1 MSAYTP
7 PIDDL
12 RFVLEE
18 LADLDSIR
26 VLPGYEEVQ
35 SDLVD
40 AILSEA
46 GKVAVQVLAPLN
58 RVGDEG
64 GARLEAGLVVT
75 PPGWQEAFQTFVA
88 GGWSGLM
95 FDPKF
100 GGQGL
105 PRVVSTAVQ
114 EMWESSNMSFAL
126 WLLLTQAAAEAI
138 SIIGTAEQKSVY
150 LSKLVRGEWTGTMN
164 LTEPQA
170 GSDLSAISAIAVPEE
185 SGHYLLSGQKMF
197 ITYGDHDLAENIIHL
212 VLARTPDAPDGV
224 KGISLFIV
232 PKFIP
237 DSVGEPGLRNEV
249 RCVSLEHKL
258 GIHGSPTAL
267 MSYGEDRGAVAYLVG
282 EVNRGLEYMF
292 IMMNAARHAV
302 GVEGYG
308 IADRAYQ
315 QALAY
320 SQERIQGRSVGQRD
334 GARVAIINHPDIQR
348 MLLEMRC
355 QIEAMRAL
363 GCCTAAAMDRAE
375 RHPEAQV
382 RQQQQRRV
390 DVLIPIVKGW
400 STEVGNQITSQAL
413 QVHGGMGFMEETG
426 AAQHYRDARITTIYE
441 GTTGIQAS
449 DLVGRKLLR
458 DGGEMVREV
467 IADIREDLLSIRNT
481 RNEASD
487 VAGHVEEALSDLE
500 DSTAWMLESAGRDQ
514 RIPFAASFDYLMM
527 FGTVVGGWQMACAAG
542 AAAQRLDGG
551 RGDARFNREKL
562 ATARCY
568 VHQILPRVRG
578 FSVQIR
584 CGAEAVV
591 AAGDIVF

>member
-1 MSAYTP
+1 
-7 PIDDL
+7 
-12 RFVLEE
+12 
-18 LADLDSIR
+18 
-26 VLPGYEEVQ
+26 
-35 SDLVD
+35 
-40 AILSEA
+40 
-46 GKVAVQVLAPLN
+46 
-58 RVGDEG
+58 
-64 GARLEAGLVVT
+64 
-75 PPGWQEAFQTFVA
+75 
-88 GGWSGLM
+88 
-95 FDPKF
+95 
-100 GGQGL
+100 
-105 PRVVSTAVQ
+105 
-114 EMWESSNMSFAL
+114 MSFAL

-237 DSVGEPGLRNEV
+237 DCVGEPGLRNEV

-487 VAGHVEEALSDLE
+487 LAGHVEEALSDLE

-568 VHQILPRVRG
+568 VGQILPRVRG

>member
-26 VLPGYEEVQ
+26 VLPGYEDVQ

-58 RVGDEG
+58 RVGDEV

-282 EVNRGLEYMF
+282 ELNRGLE
-292 IMMNAARHAV
+292 
-302 GVEGYG
+302 
-308 IADRAYQ
+308 
-315 QALAY
+315 
-320 SQERIQGRSVGQRD
+320 
-334 GARVAIINHPDIQR
+334 
-348 MLLEMRC
+348 
-355 QIEAMRAL
+355 
-363 GCCTAAAMDRAE
+363 
-375 RHPEAQV
+375 
-382 RQQQQRRV
+382 
-390 DVLIPIVKGW
+390 
-400 STEVGNQITSQAL
+400 
-413 QVHGGMGFMEETG
+413 
-426 AAQHYRDARITTIYE
+426 
-441 GTTGIQAS
+441 
-449 DLVGRKLLR
+449 
-458 DGGEMVREV
+458 
-467 IADIREDLLSIRNT
+467 
-481 RNEASD
+481 
-487 VAGHVEEALSDLE
+487 
-500 DSTAWMLESAGRDQ
+500 
-514 RIPFAASFDYLMM
+514 
-527 FGTVVGGWQMACAAG
+527 
-542 AAAQRLDGG
+542 
-551 RGDARFNREKL
+551 
-562 ATARCY
+562 
-568 VHQILPRVRG
+568 
-578 FSVQIR
+578 
-584 CGAEAVV
+584 
-591 AAGDIVF
+591 